1 MALQATDLLVVH
13 RPGPGN
19 GALYN
24 CPVGEFLVDTS
35 LATESKEGIV
45 RFATVQEIVEGTN
58 NQLAVSPKNLQD
70 AFLHPE
76 YVFDGNSGAGDD
88 DYNTQTVT
96 FDVGPTVVP
105 PASETEAG
113 LVRLATGAETE
124 AGTDATIAVTPA
136 GLKSMLDSPTYTFDG
151 GIYAA

>member
-1 MALQATDLLVVH
+1 M
-13 RPGPGN
+13 
-19 GALYN
+19 
-24 CPVGEFLVDTS
+24 
-35 LATESKEGIV
+35 
-45 RFATVQEIVEGTN
+45 
-58 NQLAVSPKNLQD
+58 
-70 AFLHPE
+70 
-76 YVFDGNSGAGDD
+76 FDGNSGAGDD

-136 GLKSMLDSPTYTFDG
+136 G
-151 GIYAA
+151 